1 MCLPNQA
8 IEGRSGNLLA
18 EPSSMEKTETSG

>member
-8 IEGRSGNLLA
+8 IEGRSGNLPA
-18 EPSSMEKTETSG
+18 EPSSMENTDTSG

>member
-18 EPSSMEKTETSG
+18 EPSSIENTEVSG